1 MLPLGKPTL
10 SARAPGVI
18 DRIRSRVLYLE
29 SYRNRS
35 RIPVLDARQ
44 RTLVDELRDTG
55 SVTLEGF
62 VRDDKLRLLQSELD
76 AALHE
81 LAFETPCLAQSR
93 VDPVRHADLI
103 ANHMLG
109 RPADLLRQGVAFD
122 RPEVSSYEQAVEQFR
137 PSTLTVYMLERSATF
152 REVWLDPYVLAIVCH
167 YLGLVPKLAEAYVR
181 RNFPAS
187 FLSMN
192 HYWHRDLNVPFHLL
206 KVFVFLSDTD
216 LRNGPHEFVLNSH
229 RDFDSLNGKRYFS
242 DSEVDTALPPGHPR
256 RLASVVK
263 AGTVIIEDTR
273 GVHRARVPEQGSRDL
288 GYAVFMPLRPF
299 YPHRNYVF
307 PRAAYGEL
315 SEFQKAFIPG
325 AMRA

>member
-1 MLPLGKPTL
+1 MLTPGKSSL
-10 SARAPGVI
+10 SLRAPGII

-29 SYRNRS
+29 SYRKRAL
-35 RIPVLDARQ
+35 IPALDARQ
-44 RTLVDELRDTG
+44 SALVDQLRDSG

-62 VRDDKLRLLQSELD
+62 VRDDRLRMMQSELD
-76 AALHE
+76 AALHG

-109 RPADLLRQGVAFD
+109 SPADLLRRGVAFE
-122 RPEVSSYEQAVEQFR
+122 RSEVSSYEQAVETFR
-137 PSTLTVYMLERSATF
+137 PSTLTVYMLERSSAY
-152 REVWLDPYVLAIVCH
+152 REVWLDPYLLAIVCH

-181 RNFPAS
+181 RNFPAP

-192 HYWHRDLNVPFHLL
+192 HYWHRDLNAPFHLL
-206 KVFVFLSDTD
+206 KIFVFLSDTD

-229 RDFDSLNGKRYFS
+229 RELASLNGKRYFS
-242 DSEVDTALPPGHPR
+242 DSEIDAALPPGHPQ

-273 GVHRARVPEQGSRDL
+273 GLHRARMPEQGSRDL
-288 GYAVFMPLRPF
+288 GYAVYMPLRPY
-299 YPHRNYVF
+299 YPHRNYAY
-307 PRAAYGEL
+307 PRAAYGAL
-315 SEFQKAFIPG
+315 TEFQKAFIPD